1 MPSAVSP
8 HRIPWLILTGAGAV
22 GVIMIAEYAPSVL
35 PYLPI
40 ALGLLVAGL
49 GLKVIG
55 RRVVES
61 KFLTAPWLIILA
73 LVAAVAAYAFFAP
86 EIDLASL
93 ARHLPGPVARFFR

>member
-1 MPSAVSP
+1 
-8 HRIPWLILTGAGAV
+8 
-22 GVIMIAEYAPSVL
+22 MIAEYAPRVV

-73 LVAAVAAYAFFAP
+73 LVAAVAARAPPSRYRSASFLYFA
-86 EIDLASL
+86 
-93 ARHLPGPVARFFR
+93 RR